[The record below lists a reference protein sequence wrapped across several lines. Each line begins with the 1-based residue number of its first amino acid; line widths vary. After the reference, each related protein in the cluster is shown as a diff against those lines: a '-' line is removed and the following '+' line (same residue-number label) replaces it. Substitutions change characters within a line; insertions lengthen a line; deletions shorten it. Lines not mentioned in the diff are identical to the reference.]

1 MAVTTFEK
9 GIEQG
14 IEQGIERGIHRA
26 LERQRKTAVVMI
38 QKRFHSIPDNLPARL
53 EKLTL
58 EALNDLCERII
69 DATTIED
76 LRIPA

>member
-1 MAVTTFEK
+1 
-9 GIEQG
+9 
-14 IEQGIERGIHRA
+14 
-26 LERQRKTAVVMI
+26 MI